1 MKRFTQLKKNLKKIH
16 YWSQLLISFPHP
28 TKKITHSE
36 YSGNLHIIWRDGK
49 KILESDN
56 ANYSF
61 ASLHRIMRYVFTQ
74 LEILPK
80 KDILLLGLWWGS
92 VIKILRKELKKE
104 NKIIAVD
111 IDPVIIDIA
120 KKEFFVEDYPNTE
133 IICQD
138 AYDFVIQSKGEY
150 GLIIADLWIDN
161 TVPEKFFSLEFWEY
175 ILGILSKDG
184 YLVFN
189 MLIATTNHQKLYE
202 VIQYLEK
209 QGLEVRTYD
218 KVDRTNRL
226 VIAKKVK

>member
-1 MKRFTQLKKNLKKIH
+1 M
-16 YWSQLLISFPHP
+16 
-28 TKKITHSE
+28 
-36 YSGNLHIIWRDGK
+36 
-49 KILESDN
+49 
-56 ANYSF
+56 
-61 ASLHRIMRYVFTQ
+61 
-74 LEILPK
+74 
-80 KDILLLGLWWGS
+80 
-92 VIKILRKELKKE
+92 
-104 NKIIAVD
+104 
-111 IDPVIIDIA
+111 IIDIA

-161 TVPEKFFSLEFWEY
+161 IVPEKFFSLEFWEY